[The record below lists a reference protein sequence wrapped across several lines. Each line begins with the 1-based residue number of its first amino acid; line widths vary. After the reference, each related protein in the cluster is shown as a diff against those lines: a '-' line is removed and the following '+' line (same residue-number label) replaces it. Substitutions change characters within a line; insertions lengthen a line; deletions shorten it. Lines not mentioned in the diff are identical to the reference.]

1 MEGIDGWERRIG
13 RWRRKG
19 MIGRKGTE
27 EEKEERRRERREEY
41 SIRYK

>member
-19 MIGRKGTE
+19 TE
-27 EEKEERRRERREEY
+27 EEKGKKRE
-41 SIRYK
+41 SISKYISNIIYNI